1 MQKETI
7 IVILIVILI
16 FLGNIITQRY
26 TSKSVAELN
35 EKLDGIK
42 NQIISLGKDQMNND
56 EIKNMVKE
64 AQEDWN
70 SKHDKM
76 AYYIEHNEL
85 EKVDTAIIILSAD
98 LETNHYEEA
107 ISKIEESKFV
117 LKHIQEK
124 YAFSLQNVF

>member
-7 IVILIVILI
+7 IVIFIVILI
-16 FLGNIITQRY
+16 FLGNIVTQKY

-42 NQIISLGKDQMNND
+42 SQIINLGKDRMNND
-56 EIKNMVKE
+56 EVKDMVKE
-64 AQEDWN
+64 AQDDWN

-85 EKVDTAIIILSAD
+85 EKVDTAIIILGAD

>member
-1 MQKETI
+1 
-7 IVILIVILI
+7 
-16 FLGNIITQRY
+16 
-26 TSKSVAELN
+26 
-35 EKLDGIK
+35 
-42 NQIISLGKDQMNND
+42 MNND
-56 EIKNMVKE
+56 EVKDMVKE